1 MDDCS
6 SSGLLATCENIC
18 MSYIKP
24 LRESDGFSHS
34 AVQAEP
40 LTCLFSTNC
49 SHRLLELQFGREPN

>member
-34 AVQAEP
+34 AVQADGFSHK
-40 LTCLFSTNC
+40 CSSFNLFVFN
-49 SHRLLELQFGREPN
+49 